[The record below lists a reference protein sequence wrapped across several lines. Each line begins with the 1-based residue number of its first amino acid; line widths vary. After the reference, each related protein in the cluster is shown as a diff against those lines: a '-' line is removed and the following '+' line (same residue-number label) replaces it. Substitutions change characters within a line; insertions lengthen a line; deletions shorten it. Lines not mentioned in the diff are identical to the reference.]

1 MVHRGPKEG
10 NYCKRFASPPTHL
23 LGCWVVGL
31 SDGWDA
37 VWLGCLIWL
46 FFGSN
51 RSKIQSQGGTWRLLG
66 AFWDQGGSHEWHLA
80 VFFSFLSFG
89 GMVLGG
95 LLGSLGGS
103 LGTLGVPRKA
113 F

>member
-1 MVHRGPKEG
+1 M
-10 NYCKRFASPPTHL
+10 
-23 LGCWVVGL
+23 VGL
-31 SDGWDA
+31 FDL
-37 VWLGCLIWL
+37 VV
-46 FFGSN
+46 FGVKSL
-51 RSKIQSQGGTWRLLG
+51 KIQSQGDTWRLLG
-66 AFWDQGGSHEWHLA
+66 AFWDQGGSHEWYLA
-80 VFFSFLSFG
+80 VFCALGSFG